1 MFLQRHVHSFCLQ
14 GKNKGS
20 FVALKITPLSPLC
33 QSEKVVREGSCDSSR
48 DSGGACESVHFSAR
62 HELFFFFL
70 SFLFQ
75 VKFFLFSYLFIYI
88 DLRERNIDLLFDLFL
103 HSLIDSDVS

>member
-62 HELFFFFL
+62 HELFFFFCL
-70 SFLFQ
+70 SSSKLN
-75 VKFFLFSYLFIYI
+75 FFYLVIYLFI
-88 DLRERNIDLLFDLFL
+88 
-103 HSLIDSDVS
+103 LI